1 MWTHGPDS
9 SFDPWIT
16 QPLHLF
22 KPVWVKLVFTLPLK
36 KMHANK
42 NNQKRD
48 SRILRYPNSQPVTC
62 AHVVWGRGSTGTTPV
77 LDSIN
82 LRQCG
87 HHEVRARA
95 ARAAFDIIRFKGEP
109 AVPGGHEACPGD
121 ILQLVL
127 VTFCSCLIY
136 IYMNFICILMIPTP
150 IEGEGGGGTKPTC
163 RIPFFFAW
171 NPWDSDPTPRMEL

>member
-1 MWTHGPDS
+1 MWTRGPDS

-127 VTFCSCLIY
+127 VCTGY
-136 IYMNFICILMIPTP
+136 ILLEFHMYINDPYP
-150 IEGEGGGGTKPTC
+150 YRGGGRGGGQNQPVEFH
-163 RIPFFFAW
+163 FFFAW

>member
-1 MWTHGPDS
+1 
-9 SFDPWIT
+9 
-16 QPLHLF
+16 
-22 KPVWVKLVFTLPLK
+22 
-36 KMHANK
+36 MHANK

-127 VTFCSCLIY
+127 VCTGY
-136 IYMNFICILMIPTP
+136 ILLEFHMYINDPYP
-150 IEGEGGGGTKPTC
+150 YRGGGRGGDKTNLSNS
-163 RIPFFFAW
+163 IFFCLE
-171 NPWDSDPTPRMEL
+171 PLG